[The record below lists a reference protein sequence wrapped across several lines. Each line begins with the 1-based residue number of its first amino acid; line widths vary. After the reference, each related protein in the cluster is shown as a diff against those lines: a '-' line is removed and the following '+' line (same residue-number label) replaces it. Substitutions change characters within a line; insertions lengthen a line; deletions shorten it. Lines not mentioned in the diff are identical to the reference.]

1 MLQLDISK
9 NEKGELT
16 RKVSIKDEQ
25 ERKVFRDICKGLG
38 STQRL
43 GLSVVSAWER
53 GDQPGRGEISH
64 QAETQKNHDKNAL
77 YLA

>member
-53 GDQPGRGEISH
+53 EISLGEGRSARERGDQPSG
-64 QAETQKNHDKNAL
+64 
-77 YLA
+77 

>member
-25 ERKVFRDICKGLG
+25 ERKVLRDVCKGLG
-38 STQRL
+38 RTQLL

-53 GDQPGRGEISH
+53 GDQPSG
-64 QAETQKNHDKNAL
+64 
-77 YLA
+77 